1 LAESVDPQT
10 AAVET
15 SVALSSVTLS
25 TSTAL
30 VLQLAST
37 SIRMRPSRAAVG
49 ASAISRTAPML
60 AALILSVADV
70 AALPSMASALFVH
83 PVAEDR
89 AMSTITR
96 PPLYRRAV
104 AVRVK
109 QADEEIAVSADRQ
122 PQPDDARG
130 QQSLARRSFQRRQ
143 RRVWRLICPRIEQ
156 AARLLR
162 EPLGARCGRPCV
174 HGIVT
179 SQAHTTSTASN
190 ESW

>member
-89 AMSTITR
+89 AISTITR

-104 AVRVK
+104 AMSIK
-109 QADEEIAVSADRQ
+109 QVDEEFPVSADRQ
-122 PQPDDARG
+122 PQAHDAR
-130 QQSLARRSFQRRQ
+130 RQ
-143 RRVWRLICPRIEQ
+143 HEPRAAHPPAPS
-156 AARLLR
+156 AARLAPDLPTHRTGSPAPAGTPRRALR
-162 EPLGARCGRPCV
+162 SPMCPRYRDV
-174 HGIVT
+174 
-179 SQAHTTSTASN
+179 
-190 ESW
+190 